1 MSDANGRMA
10 TLATTEILATQDALN
25 ALAADTGGRALR
37 NQNYFEG
44 WVEKDRRNEC
54 HSTYS
59 FYCSVDGAQK
69 AQRGPQKAQ
78 KDLF

>member
-1 MSDANGRMA
+1 MA

-44 WVEKDRRNEC
+44 WVEKDRRNQR
-54 HSTYS
+54 HSEYS
-59 FYCSVDGAQK
+59 FYCSIDGAQK
-69 AQRGPQKAQ
+69 AQREPQTAQ